1 MSSFCVGKGNPVL
14 QMPCT
19 RSTLQKKQLPQT
31 TRIVDDHG
39 YPRITVHAIICLYQS
54 SRFSGFSQN

>member
-19 RSTLQKKQLPQT
+19 RFTLQKKQLPQT
-31 TRIVDDHG
+31 TTIVDDHG
-39 YPRITVHAIICLYQS
+39 YPRITEHAITCLY
-54 SRFSGFSQN
+54 

>member
-31 TRIVDDHG
+31 TTIVDDHG
-39 YPRITVHAIICLYQS
+39 YPRITEHAITCLY
-54 SRFSGFSQN
+54 